1 MTRNCIAA
9 MHTTD
14 ELTAFLHT
22 LADLAGAK
30 ILPLFRHIA
39 TVENKDAGGFD
50 PVTVADR
57 AAEEVM
63 RAAIAARFPEDG
75 IFGEEY
81 GVVRNDAEA
90 VWILDPIDGTRAFI
104 AGLPTWGVLIGRRS
118 GGRAT
123 HGLMAQPYVGE
134 RFWGDGRTAF
144 WSGPTGT
151 GALKTRACADLASA
165 LTLTT
170 SPTLFTGPEAPPYER
185 IARSVRHVRFG
196 TDCYGYAMVAA
207 GQADLCVECGLKT
220 YDIAA
225 LIPIIEGAGG
235 TVTNWTG
242 GSALD
247 GGQVVAS
254 GDPRVHEA
262 ALKLLAQGA

>member
-1 MTRNCIAA
+1 
-9 MHTTD
+9 MHQTD
-14 ELTAFLHT
+14 DVTAFLHT

-30 ILPLFRHIA
+30 ILPLFRHLA
-39 TVENKDAGGFD
+39 GVENKAATGFD

-57 AAEEVM
+57 AAEAVM
-63 RAAIAARFPEDG
+63 REAILTRFPEDG
-75 IFGEEY
+75 IFGEEF
-81 GVVRNDAEA
+81 GVVHDDAEA

-104 AGLPTWGVLIGRRS
+104 AGLPTWGVLIGRRA

-123 HGLMAQPYVGE
+123 HGMMAQPYVGE
-134 RFWGDGRTAF
+134 RFWGNGSAAF
-144 WSGPTGT
+144 WSGPTGS
-151 GALKTRACADLASA
+151 GQLKTRACPDLASA
-165 LTLTT
+165 MTLTT
-170 SPTLFTGPEAPPYER
+170 SPTLFTGAEEAPYQR
-185 IARSVRHVRFG
+185 IAEAVRHVRFG

-225 LIPIIEGAGG
+225 LIPIVEGAGG
-235 TVTNWTG
+235 IVTNWTG
-242 GSALD
+242 GPAID

-262 ALKLLAQGA
+262 ALTLLASGS